1 MRGKKYNVTHRTSVQ
16 SHKNTKS
23 CQNALLHTHAFS
35 LNRDDTH
42 RYVYCALFFAIIID
56 HRFLLNARAKN
67 VRVYDA
73 ASSRSN
79 EDDARHEVSR
89 SLSVSDRVY
98 YFVSHVQ
105 KRSERNFREKRDV
118 FFRAQRHQ
126 LISYLRKLEK
136 SIHTLKA
143 LFLLLNNFKWRSAA
157 EEDSGARRTSRNP
170 RSGKRRRRRSEEEEE
185 EALHRVVREDSVP
198 LPINKEV
205 LEVCLVNRRVGW
217 SEGLDNNNNNK
228 PEVASW
234 VDSGS
239 RNNKPGAS
247 RRERVRFVNFAHR
260 VF

>member
-1 MRGKKYNVTHRTSVQ
+1 MLPPRVQTRTTQ
-16 SHKNTKS
+16 GTR
-23 CQNALLHTHAFS
+23 C
-35 LNRDDTH
+35 
-42 RYVYCALFFAIIID
+42 
-56 HRFLLNARAKN
+56 
-67 VRVYDA
+67 RVL
-73 ASSRSN
+73 
-79 EDDARHEVSR
+79 
-89 SLSVSDRVY
+89 SLSLIECIILFHMCKDR
-98 YFVSHVQ
+98 
-105 KRSERNFREKRDV
+105 RNFREKRDV

-126 LISYLRKLEK
+126 LYIPQKIREEYTHFER
-136 SIHTLKA
+136 A

>member
-1 MRGKKYNVTHRTSVQ
+1 M
-16 SHKNTKS
+16 
-23 CQNALLHTHAFS
+23 
-35 LNRDDTH
+35 
-42 RYVYCALFFAIIID
+42 
-56 HRFLLNARAKN
+56 
-67 VRVYDA
+67 RVYDA

-79 EDDARHEVSR
+79 EDDARHDVSR
-89 SLSVSDRVY
+89 SSSVFLFHASAKIGEKFSRKERRFLLSAKAPIN
-98 YFVSHVQ
+98 FIPQ
-105 KRSERNFREKRDV
+105 KIREEYTHFER
-118 FFRAQRHQ
+118 
-126 LISYLRKLEK
+126 
-136 SIHTLKA
+136 A

-185 EALHRVVREDSVP
+185 EASHRVVREDSVP

>member
-1 MRGKKYNVTHRTSVQ
+1 MLPPRVQTRTTQ
-16 SHKNTKS
+16 GTR
-23 CQNALLHTHAFS
+23 C
-35 LNRDDTH
+35 
-42 RYVYCALFFAIIID
+42 
-56 HRFLLNARAKN
+56 
-67 VRVYDA
+67 RVL
-73 ASSRSN
+73 
-79 EDDARHEVSR
+79 
-89 SLSVSDRVY
+89 SLSVSDRVC
-98 YFVSHVQ
+98 YFCFTCA
-105 KRSERNFREKRDV
+105 KKIREK
-118 FFRAQRHQ
+118 F
-126 LISYLRKLEK
+126 SRKERRFLLSAKAPINFIPQKIREEYT
-136 SIHTLKA
+136 HFERA

-185 EALHRVVREDSVP
+185 EASHRVVREDSVP